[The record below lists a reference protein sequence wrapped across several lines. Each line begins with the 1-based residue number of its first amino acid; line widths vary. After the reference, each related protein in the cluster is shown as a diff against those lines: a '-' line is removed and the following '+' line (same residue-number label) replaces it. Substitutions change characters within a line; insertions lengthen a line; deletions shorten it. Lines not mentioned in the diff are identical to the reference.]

1 MVTDVQRNKLFF
13 ITFIALFSLFITA
26 QAFAA
31 SLTASVDQETVGAG
45 ESFRLELSL
54 SGASPKG
61 SPDFTPL
68 EKDFTIVSKGQ
79 SSQTTIINN
88 RVSSSINWQLVLI
101 APIAGDYR
109 IPPLSVD
116 TDEGRLE
123 SDPLKINVRKS
134 SAPAPQAGASGT
146 TGTAPKA
153 LSVQTDISTR
163 TPYQNE
169 PVLYTVKLVA
179 ARSVGDVGIPEFT
192 VPDAVVEK
200 LGDAKVYDARTGGV
214 PVKVIEARY
223 LITPLKSG
231 KIKIPPYIFQGEVV
245 SDVQRKRRSPFNDPF
260 FDMPDPFGMF
270 EGFGNF
276 ATYEPF
282 AIAGDEVTLDVKAPA
297 VAMDPW
303 LPLYDLQI
311 SENLSGAEDAK
322 VGQPLT
328 LSLTMVAKGA
338 SGKVLP
344 GLSGQIKENGDFKIY
359 ADKPET
365 SEDISKDGKTISGW
379 RQESYTLIPQKSG
392 SLSLPEIK
400 VPWWNIEQGKIA
412 YASVPARTITV
423 APETLSQTPSAP
435 TAVKQNPATAPD
447 QTEDI
452 TTSTSSAST
461 APEKLSVVLD
471 SEQRLS
477 RSLYILIAGLGLMV
491 VVLLGAVI
499 ILWQKLK
506 DREHRPSQE
515 LLHKPTRAAN
525 EDRVSLSVVKKA
537 ENTEALKKA
546 LQTYGHHH
554 LGTSKNASLMN
565 IYQTRA
571 RNNPRAASA
580 ENEQVFLDLDAA
592 LYAGKTIDL
601 GRVKDKIVA
610 FLKMK
615 SYEGQKKSSYR
626 KVHINPS

>member
-1 MVTDVQRNKLFF
+1 MVTGAQRHKLFSIAF
-13 ITFIALFSLFITA
+13 IVLFSLFITA

-31 SLTASVDQETVGAG
+31 SFTANVDRSAVSAG

-123 SDPLKINVRKS
+123 SDALKISVRKS
-134 SAPAPQAGASGT
+134 SAPTPQAGASGT

-153 LSVQTDISTR
+153 LSVQTDISNR
-163 TPYQNE
+163 APYQNE
-169 PVLYTVKLVA
+169 PVLYTVKLIA

-200 LGDAKVYDARTGGV
+200 LGDAKVYDARAGGA

-231 KIKIPPYIFQGEVV
+231 SIKIPPYIFQGQVV
-245 SDVQRKRRSPFNDPF
+245 SDVQRKRRSLFNDPF

-270 EGFGNF
+270 EGFGNV

-282 AIAGDEVTLDVKAPA
+282 AIAGNEVTLDVKAPA
-297 VAMDPW
+297 AAMDPW

-311 SENLSGAEDAK
+311 SENLSGAENAK
-322 VGQPLT
+322 VGEPLT
-328 LSLTMVAKGA
+328 LSLTMVARGA

-344 GLSGQIKENGDFKIY
+344 GLSDQIRENSDFKIY

-365 SEDISKDGKTISGW
+365 SEDISKDGKMISGW

-392 SLSLPEIK
+392 SLTLPEIK
-400 VPWWNIEQGKIA
+400 VPWWNIEQGKTA

-423 APETLSQTPSAP
+423 APGTLSQTTSAP
-435 TAVKQNPATAPD
+435 TTIKQNPAAAPD
-447 QTEDI
+447 QPKDSTA
-452 TTSTSSAST
+452 STSQAST
-461 APEKLSVVLD
+461 ASEKLSVVID
-471 SEQRLS
+471 SKQGLS
-477 RSLYILIAGLGLMV
+477 SPLYILIAGLGLMV
-491 VVLLGAVI
+491 VVLLGVVI
-499 ILWQKLK
+499 VLWRKLK
-506 DREHRPSQE
+506 HWERPGEE
-515 LLHKPTRAAN
+515 LVHKPVRAAN

-537 ENTEALKKA
+537 ENAEGLKKA
-546 LQTYGHHH
+546 LQIYAHQH
-554 LGTSKNASLMN
+554 LGTSRNASLMN
-565 IYQTRA
+565 IYQTLA
-571 RNNPRAASA
+571 RNNPQAASA
-580 ENEQVFLDLDAA
+580 ENRQIFLDLDAA

-601 GRVKDKIVA
+601 DRIKEKIVA
-610 FLKMK
+610 FLRTKRPESQRDMH
-615 SYEGQKKSSYR
+615 SNTR
-626 KVHINPS
+626 INPS

>member
-1 MVTDVQRNKLFF
+1 MVTGTQRHKLFA
-13 ITFIALFSLFITA
+13 IAFIALFSLFITA

-31 SLTASVDQETVGAG
+31 SLTASVDRATVGAG
-45 ESFRLELSL
+45 ESFQLELSL

-61 SPDFTPL
+61 GPDFTPL

-116 TDEGRLE
+116 TDEGRLK
-123 SDPLKINVRKS
+123 SDPLKISVQKS
-134 SAPAPQAGASGT
+134 SAPAPQARASGT

-179 ARSVGDVGIPEFT
+179 ARSVGDVGIPKFT

-200 LGDAKVYDARTGGV
+200 LGDAKVYDARAGGA

-231 KIKIPPYIFQGEVV
+231 KIKIPPYIFQGQVV
-245 SDVQRKRRSPFNDPF
+245 SDVQRGRRSLFNDPF

-276 ATYEPF
+276 ATTEPF

-297 VAMDPW
+297 AAMDPW

-311 SENLSGAEDAK
+311 SENLSGAEDAR
-322 VGQPLT
+322 VGEPLT

-344 GLSGQIKENGDFKIY
+344 GLNGQIKENGDFKIY

-392 SLSLPEIK
+392 SLILPEIK
-400 VPWWNIEQGKIA
+400 VPWWNLEKGKTA
-412 YASVPARTITV
+412 YASVPERTITV
-423 APETLSQTPSAP
+423 APGKLSQTTSVP
-435 TAVKQNPATAPD
+435 TAVKQSPSVVPD
-447 QTEDI
+447 QAEESTV
-452 TTSTSSAST
+452 STSPTRTAS
-461 APEKLSVVLD
+461 EKLSVVLD
-471 SEQRLS
+471 SEQGLS
-477 RSLYILIAGLGLMV
+477 SPLHILIAGLGLMV
-491 VVLLGAVI
+491 AVLLGAVI
-499 ILWQKLK
+499 FLWRKLK
-506 DREHRPSQE
+506 HRERPGEE
-515 LLHKPTRAAN
+515 LPHKSVRAAN
-525 EDRVSLSVVKKA
+525 EDKVSLSVVKKA
-537 ENTEALKKA
+537 ENAEGLKKA
-546 LQTYGHHH
+546 VQTYAHQH

-565 IYQTRA
+565 IYQTLA
-571 RNNPRAASA
+571 RNNPQATST
-580 ENEQVFLDLDAA
+580 ENKQVFLD
-592 LYAGKTIDL
+592 
-601 GRVKDKIVA
+601 
-610 FLKMK
+610 
-615 SYEGQKKSSYR
+615 
-626 KVHINPS
+626 

>member
-1 MVTDVQRNKLFF
+1 MVTGAQRLKLFS
-13 ITFIALFSLFITA
+13 IAFIALFSLFITA

-31 SLTASVDQETVGAG
+31 SLTASVDRATVGAG

-61 SPDFTPL
+61 GPDFTPL

-109 IPPLSVD
+109 IPPLTVD

-123 SDPLKINVRKS
+123 SDPLKISVQKS
-134 SAPAPQAGASGT
+134 SAPAPQAGANGT

-169 PVLYTVKLVA
+169 PALYTVKLVA

-200 LGDAKVYDARTGGV
+200 LGDAKVYDARAGGA

-223 LITPLKSG
+223 LITPLKPG
-231 KIKIPPYIFQGEVV
+231 KIKIPPYIFQGQVV
-245 SDVQRKRRSPFNDPF
+245 SDVQRGRRSLFNDPF

-276 ATYEPF
+276 ATTEPF

-297 VAMDPW
+297 AAMDPW

-311 SENLSGAEDAK
+311 SENLSGAEDAR
-322 VGQPLT
+322 VGEPLT
-328 LSLTMVAKGA
+328 LSLTMVARGA

-344 GLSGQIKENGDFKIY
+344 GLNGQIKENGDFKIY

-392 SLSLPEIK
+392 TLTLPEVK
-400 VPWWNIEQGKIA
+400 VPWWNIEQGQIA

-423 APETLSQTPSAP
+423 APGTLSQTTSAP
-435 TAVKQNPATAPD
+435 ATVKQSPASAPD
-447 QTEDI
+447 QPED
-452 TTSTSSAST
+452 STASTPPAGT
-461 APEKLSVVLD
+461 APERLSVVPD
-471 SEQRLS
+471 SGQGLS
-477 RSLYILIAGLGLMV
+477 SPLHILIAGLGLMIA
-491 VVLLGAVI
+491 VLLGAVI
-499 ILWQKLK
+499 ILWRKLK
-506 DREHRPSQE
+506 HRERPSEE
-515 LLHKPTRAAN
+515 LPHKPVRAAN
-525 EDRVSLSVVKKA
+525 EDKVSLSVVKKA
-537 ENTEALKKA
+537 ENTEGLNKA
-546 LQTYGHHH
+546 VQTYAHQH
-554 LGTSKNASLMN
+554 LGTSKNASLMD
-565 IYQTRA
+565 IYQTLA
-571 RNNPRAASA
+571 RNNPQAASA
-580 ENEQVFLDLDAA
+580 ENRQVFLDLDAA

-601 GRVKDKIVA
+601 DRIKEKIVA
-610 FLKMK
+610 FLKTKRQESQRDMH
-615 SYEGQKKSSYR
+615 SNTR
-626 KVHINPS
+626 INPS

>member
-1 MVTDVQRNKLFF
+1 MVTGAQRHKLFA
-13 ITFIALFSLFITA
+13 IAFIALFSLFITA

-31 SLTASVDQETVGAG
+31 SLTASVDRAMVGAG

-61 SPDFTPL
+61 GPDFTPL

-109 IPPLSVD
+109 IPPLTVD

-123 SDPLKINVRKS
+123 SDPLKISVQKS
-134 SAPAPQAGASGT
+134 SAPAPQAGANGT

-153 LSVQTDISTR
+153 LSVQTDISAR

-200 LGDAKVYDARTGGV
+200 LGDARVYDARAGGA

-231 KIKIPPYIFQGEVV
+231 KIKIPPYIFQGQVV
-245 SDVQRKRRSPFNDPF
+245 SDVQRGRRSLFNDPF

-276 ATYEPF
+276 ATTEPF

-297 VAMDPW
+297 AAMDPW

-311 SENLSGAEDAK
+311 SENLSGAEDAR
-322 VGQPLT
+322 VGEPLT
-328 LSLTMVAKGA
+328 LSLTMVARGA

-344 GLSGQIKENGDFKIY
+344 GLNGQIKKNGDFKIY

-392 SLSLPEIK
+392 SLTLAEIK
-400 VPWWNIEQGKIA
+400 VPWWNIEKGKIA

-423 APETLSQTPSAP
+423 APGTLSQTTSAP
-435 TAVKQNPATAPD
+435 TAVKQSPASAPD
-447 QTEDI
+447 QPEDS
-452 TTSTSSAST
+452 TASTSPAST
-461 APEKLSVVLD
+461 APQKLSVVLD
-471 SEQRLS
+471 SGQGLS
-477 RSLYILIAGLGLMV
+477 SPLHILIAGLGLMGA
-491 VVLLGAVI
+491 VLLGAVI
-499 ILWQKLK
+499 ILWRKLK
-506 DREHRPSQE
+506 HRERPSQE
-515 LLHKPTRAAN
+515 LPHKPVRAAN
-525 EDRVSLSVVKKA
+525 EDKVSLSVVKKA
-537 ENTEALKKA
+537 ENTEGLNKA
-546 LQTYGHHH
+546 VQTYAHQH
-554 LGTSKNASLMN
+554 LGTSKNASLMD
-565 IYQTRA
+565 IYQTLA
-571 RNNPRAASA
+571 RHNPQAASA
-580 ENEQVFLDLDAA
+580 ENRQVFLDLDAA

-601 GRVKDKIVA
+601 DRIKEKIVA
-610 FLKMK
+610 FLKTKRQESQRDMH
-615 SYEGQKKSSYR
+615 SNTR
-626 KVHINPS
+626 INPS

>member
-1 MVTDVQRNKLFF
+1 MVTGAQRLKLFS
-13 ITFIALFSLFITA
+13 IAFIALFSLFITA

-31 SLTASVDQETVGAG
+31 SLTASVDRATVGAG

-61 SPDFTPL
+61 GPDFTPL

-123 SDPLKINVRKS
+123 SDPLNISVEKS
-134 SAPAPQAGASGT
+134 SAPSPQAEASGT

-200 LGDAKVYDARTGGV
+200 LGDAKVYDARAGDA

-231 KIKIPPYIFQGEVV
+231 KIKIPPYIFQGQVV
-245 SDVQRKRRSPFNDPF
+245 SDVQRGRRSLFNDPF

-276 ATYEPF
+276 ATTEPF

-297 VAMDPW
+297 AAMDPW
-303 LPLYDLQI
+303 LPLYDLKI
-311 SENLSGAEDAK
+311 SENLSGAEDAR
-322 VGQPLT
+322 VGEPLT

-344 GLSGQIKENGDFKIY
+344 GLNGHIKENGDFKIY

-392 SLSLPEIK
+392 SLTLPEIK

-412 YASVPARTITV
+412 YASVPARTIMV
-423 APETLSQTPSAP
+423 ASGTLSQTTSAP
-435 TAVKQNPATAPD
+435 TTVKQSPASAPD
-447 QTEDI
+447 QPEDS
-452 TTSTSSAST
+452 TASTSPAST

-471 SEQRLS
+471 SGQGLS
-477 RSLYILIAGLGLMV
+477 SPLHILIAGLGLMAA
-491 VVLLGAVI
+491 VLLGTVI
-499 ILWQKLK
+499 ILWRKLK
-506 DREHRPSQE
+506 HRERPSEE
-515 LLHKPTRAAN
+515 LPHKPVRAAN
-525 EDRVSLSVVKKA
+525 EDKVSLSVVKKA
-537 ENTEALKKA
+537 ENTERLKKA
-546 LQTYGHHH
+546 VQTYAHQH
-554 LGTSKNASLMN
+554 LGTSKNASLMD
-565 IYQTRA
+565 IYQTLTRH
-571 RNNPRAASA
+571 NPQAASA
-580 ENEQVFLDLDAA
+580 ENRQVFLDLDAA
-592 LYAGKTIDL
+592 LYAGKAIDL
-601 GRVKDKIVA
+601 NRIKDKLAI
-610 FLKMK
+610 FFKTKMPE
-615 SYEGQKKSSYR
+615 SQGDVR
-626 KVHINPS
+626 RNTRINPS

>member
-1 MVTDVQRNKLFF
+1 MVTGAQRHKLFSIAF
-13 ITFIALFSLFITA
+13 IILFSFFMTA

-31 SLTASVDQETVGAG
+31 SLTANVDRETVGDG

-101 APIAGDYR
+101 APIAGDYQ
-109 IPPLSVD
+109 IPPLRVD

-123 SDPLKINVRKS
+123 SDPLKISVQKS
-134 SAPAPQAGASGT
+134 SAPAPQAGANGK
-146 TGTAPKA
+146 TGSAPKA

-200 LGDAKVYDARTGGV
+200 LGDAKVYDARAGDA

-245 SDVQRKRRSPFNDPF
+245 SDAQRKRRSPFNDPF
-260 FDMPDPFGMF
+260 FDIPDPFGMF

-276 ATYEPF
+276 TTYEPF

-297 VAMDPW
+297 AAMDPW

-311 SENLSGAEDAK
+311 SENLSGVEDAK
-322 VGQPLT
+322 VGEPLT

-344 GLSGQIKENGDFKIY
+344 SLSDQIRENGDFKIY

-392 SLSLPEIK
+392 SLILPEIK
-400 VPWWNIEQGKIA
+400 VPWWNIEKGKTA
-412 YASVPARTITV
+412 YTSVPERTITV
-423 APETLSQTPSAP
+423 APGTLSQTTSVP
-435 TAVKQNPATAPD
+435 TAVKQSPTAVPD
-447 QTEDI
+447 QAEDS
-452 TTSTSSAST
+452 TVSTSPARTAS
-461 APEKLSVVLD
+461 EKLSVVLD
-471 SEQRLS
+471 SGQGLS
-477 RSLYILIAGLGLMV
+477 SPLHILIAGLGLMV
-491 VVLLGAVI
+491 AVLLSAVI
-499 ILWQKLK
+499 ILWRKLK
-506 DREHRPSQE
+506 HRERPGEE
-515 LLHKPTRAAN
+515 LPHKSVRAAN
-525 EDRVSLSVVKKA
+525 EDKVSLSVVKKA
-537 ENTEALKKA
+537 ENAEGLKKA
-546 LQTYGHHH
+546 VQTYAHQH

-565 IYQTRA
+565 IYQTLA
-571 RNNPRAASA
+571 RNNPQAVSA
-580 ENEQVFLDLDAA
+580 ENRQAFLDLDAA

-601 GRVKDKIVA
+601 DRIKEKIVA
-610 FLKMK
+610 FLKTK
-615 SYEGQKKSSYR
+615 RQESQRDLHSNTR
-626 KVHINPS
+626 INPS